1 MKILL
6 SPAKSLD
13 YKSTIESPFVSNF
26 VFQKESKQLIKQL
39 QKLNSKKIQDLMHI
53 SLDLAELNVDR
64 FKKWEISTEITQ
76 NNQPCAYIFNGE
88 AYKGLSFSS
97 FNEVEIERAQNQLRI
112 LSGLYGILKP
122 LDLIAPYRL
131 EMGTKL
137 KINEKT
143 PNLYRFWGDK
153 ITKHLEKE
161 EKEFIVNLAS
171 NEYSKVIQFD
181 QLTAKTITPVFKE
194 FENGTYKMV
203 MMYAKHARGQMANYI
218 LKNNL
223 QHSEAIKNYDLDGY
237 RFDENQS
244 TDKEWVFTR

>member
-13 YKSTIESPFVSNF
+13 YKTSLEFPFCSNF
-26 VFQKESKQLIKQL
+26 EFQKESKQLIKQL

-53 SLDLAELNVDR
+53 SLDLAKLNVER
-64 FKKWEISTEITQ
+64 FKKWEIATEINH
-76 NNQPCAYIFNGE
+76 NNQPCAFIFNGE
-88 AYKGLSFSS
+88 AYKGLAFSTL
-97 FNEVEIERAQNQLRI
+97 NEEELERAQNQLRI

-153 ITKHLEKE
+153 ITKYLEKE
-161 EKEFIVNLAS
+161 EKELVVNLAS
-171 NEYSKVIQFD
+171 NEYSKVIQFER
-181 QLTAKTITPVFKE
+181 LTAKTITPVFKE
-194 FENGTYKMV
+194 FKNGSYKTI

-218 LKNNL
+218 ISNNI
-223 QHSEAIKNYDLDGY
+223 QQSEEIKNYTIDGY

-244 TDKEWVFTR
+244 SEKEWVFTR

>member
-13 YKSTIESPFVSNF
+13 FKTSLEFPFCSNF
-26 VFQKESKQLIKQL
+26 EFQKESKQLIKQL

-53 SLDLAELNVDR
+53 SLDLAELNVER
-64 FKKWEISTEITQ
+64 FKKWEIATEIND
-76 NNQPCAYIFNGE
+76 NNQPCAFIFNGE
-88 AYKGLSFSS
+88 AYKGLAFSTL
-97 FNEVEIERAQNQLRI
+97 NEEELLRAQNQLRI

-153 ITKHLEKE
+153 ITKYLEKE
-161 EKEFIVNLAS
+161 EKELVVNLAS
-171 NEYSKVIQFD
+171 NEYSKVIQFER
-181 QLTAKTITPVFKE
+181 LTAKTITPVFKE
-194 FENGTYKMV
+194 FKNGSYKTI

-218 LKNNL
+218 LSNNI
-223 QHSEAIKNYDLDGY
+223 QQSEEIKNYTIDGY

-244 TDKEWVFTR
+244 SEKEWVFTR

>member
-26 VFQKESKQLIKQL
+26 AFQKESKQLVKQL

-53 SLDLAELNVDR
+53 SLDLADLNVDR
-64 FKKWEISTEITQ
+64 FKKWGISTEITQ

-97 FNEVEIERAQNQLRI
+97 FNEAEIERAQDQLRI

-137 KINEKT
+137 KVNEKT
-143 PNLYRFWGDK
+143 LNLYRFWGDK

-161 EKEFIVNLAS
+161 EKELIVNLAS

-194 FENGTYKMV
+194 FKNGTYKIV

-218 LKNNL
+218 LKNNI
-223 QHSEAIKNYDLDGY
+223 QHSEELKNYDLDGY

>member
-1 MKILL
+1 
-6 SPAKSLD
+6 
-13 YKSTIESPFVSNF
+13 
-26 VFQKESKQLIKQL
+26 
-39 QKLNSKKIQDLMHI
+39 
-53 SLDLAELNVDR
+53 
-64 FKKWEISTEITQ
+64 
-76 NNQPCAYIFNGE
+76 
-88 AYKGLSFSS
+88 
-97 FNEVEIERAQNQLRI
+97 
-112 LSGLYGILKP
+112 
-122 LDLIAPYRL
+122 
-131 EMGTKL
+131 MGTKL

-181 QLTAKTITPVFKE
+181 QLTATTITPVFKE
-194 FENGTYKMV
+194 FKNGTYKIV

-223 QHSEAIKNYDLDGY
+223 QNSEALKNYDLDGY